1 MGSVAARLKELEA
14 EWQCKRSSRNGP
26 VEALVSM
33 IEIPAEIAHLCR
45 GPMMRSPRLRGG
57 DVVQELS
64 RLAVEWKD
72 PRFIEAIKALFEHGI
87 VNKDKQYRFSSK
99 HGPHGHGLKQ
109 QINALKQR
117 RDAVTIDKVLALK
130 SDGMSERLACATIA
144 GETGRQAA
152 SFEAA
157 IEQVRHLVR
166 CKARKAA
173 APL

>member
-1 MGSVAARLKELEA
+1 MK
-14 EWQCKRSSRNGP
+14 
-26 VEALVSM
+26 
-33 IEIPAEIAHLCR
+33 
-45 GPMMRSPRLRGG
+45 RSPRLRGG

-72 PRFIEAIKALFEHGI
+72 RRFIEAIKALFEHGI
-87 VNKDKQYRFSSK
+87 VNKDKPYHFSSK
-99 HGPHGHGLKQ
+99 HGPHGDDLEQ
-109 QINALKQR
+109 QWGALKRQ
-117 RDAVTIDKVLALK
+117 RDAVTIDKVLALE

-144 GETGRQAA
+144 AETKRQAA

-166 CKARKAA
+166 CRKAA